1 MIHLYVLKLEENK
14 YYVGITRDLDER
26 LSLHKDGEGARW
38 TMLYPPVKVLFVK
51 VYPTRK
57 DALKAED
64 EATLILAKHGKD
76 VRGGQWT
83 DPSIVG
89 RARLLWEVHRSRVIV
104 AKQGTPSKETR
115 RTSHLS

>member
-1 MIHLYVLKLEENK
+1 MICLYVLKLEESK

-26 LSLHKDGEGARW
+26 LSLHKEGAGARW
-38 TMLYPPVKVLFVK
+38 TALHPPIEVLFVK
-51 VYPTRK
+51 MYPTRK
-57 DALKAED
+57 DALKAEN

-89 RARLLWEVHRSRVIV
+89 RARLLSELYRARQSW
-104 AKQGTPSKETR
+104 GTPS
-115 RTSHLS
+115 